1 MTLDLAMIFWSAIKS
16 TSNKRP
22 NRWIGLP
29 QQDKLLCIKGARK
42 KIIHHPKWHNM
53 FVIMYLMT
61 SVAHPPSPRRPRG
74 VPVGSLP
81 SQVIRGFQAPQDL
94 WAGHWSS
101 TAPSR
106 RECWMV
112 LSPGSFS
119 SLPSKTGGF
128 SSLQKNTE
136 SLGVFENQENFPHF
150 PEKYI
155 LLHLQTSE
163 ISDAL
168 CWWTVGED
176 TFCESMIRSQ
186 CLVSLCFWTVNW
198 TVNFTSIS

>member
-1 MTLDLAMIFWSAIKS
+1 MH
-16 TSNKRP
+16 KRSKEK
-22 NRWIGLP
+22 N
-29 QQDKLLCIKGARK
+29 
-42 KIIHHPKWHNM
+42 N
-53 FVIMYLMT
+53 
-61 SVAHPPSPRRPRG
+61 PPSKMAQYVCNHVPDDVCSPPTKPPPAQGGACG
-74 VPVGSLP
+74 VPPITGDKGVSGP
-81 SQVIRGFQAPQDL
+81 RHPWG
-94 WAGHWSS
+94 GHWSPS
-101 TAPSR
+101 APSR
-106 RECWMV
+106 SECWMV

-168 CWWTVGED
+168 CW
-176 TFCESMIRSQ
+176 
-186 CLVSLCFWTVNW
+186 
-198 TVNFTSIS
+198 